1 MSEAIV
7 ESAVDGNSLMAAQD
21 AAPVASSTPSP
32 SPTGGSLLDAGG
44 PPDTVTPAPGAWV
57 NEKGEFGENWLDRL
71 PPELQD
77 SKQILGQ
84 FKDID
89 GALKTLVSQQRLLGK
104 KAEAVLIPKD
114 DASPEEV
121 AAFRAK
127 LGVPENVDAYSLKPK
142 DLPAGMEWNEEFA
155 RSINAAAHEAGVTPA
170 QMEKIM
176 GTYVGFELQNA
187 QNAELQAKAQ
197 YETSRKELAEAWGD
211 KFEVNKNVAT
221 RMAQTL
227 GLDPNS
233 KGLSDPKVVIAL
245 ERAAR
250 MISDDKIVSSDSA
263 ATAQVGKSKAMDI
276 MTNASNPMH
285 QQYRDGNPSVTSLVN
300 DLLKNG

>member
-7 ESAVDGNSLMAAQD
+7 EAVVDGNSLMAQQD
-21 AAPVASSTPSP
+21 AAPVASTPTP
-32 SPTGGSLLDAGG
+32 AGGSLLDAGK
-44 PPDTVTPAPGAWV
+44 PAETTSSSSGAWV

-71 PPELQD
+71 PAELQD

-84 FKDID
+84 FKDIP
-89 GALKTLVSQQRLLGK
+89 GALKTLVNQQRLLGK
-104 KAEAVLIPKD
+104 KADAVLIPKD

-127 LGVPENVDAYSLKPK
+127 LGVPETPEAYSLKPK

-155 RSINAAAHEAGVTPA
+155 KSINAAAHEAGVTPA

-176 GTYVGFELQNA
+176 GKYVGFEMQNA

-197 YETSRKELAEAWGD
+197 YESSRKELAEAWGD
-211 KFEVNKNVAT
+211 KFEINKNVAT

-250 MISDDKIVSSDSA
+250 LISDDKIVSADSA
-263 ATAQVGKSKAMDI
+263 ATVQVGKTRAMDI
-276 MTNASNPMH
+276 MTNPANPMH
-285 QQYRDGNPSVTSLVN
+285 SKYREGDLAIASLVS

>member
-21 AAPVASSTPSP
+21 APVASTPTP
-32 SPTGGSLLDAGG
+32 AGGSLLDAGK
-44 PPDTVTPAPGAWV
+44 PAETASPSPSSSWV

-71 PPELQD
+71 PADLQD

-84 FKDID
+84 FKDVE

-104 KAEAVLIPKD
+104 KADAVLIPKD

-127 LGVPENVDAYSLKPK
+127 LGVPDSVDKYATKIGGLPEGLSLDEASVKQF
-142 DLPAGMEWNEEFA
+142 NEL
-155 RSINAAAHEAGVTPA
+155 AHKTGLTPA
-170 QMEKIM
+170 QAQEAVKF
-176 GTYVGFELQNA
+176 YASLEAQNA
-187 QNAELQAKAQ
+187 QNAELQAKTQ

-211 KFEVNKNVAT
+211 KFEANKNVAT

-250 MISDDKIVSSDSA
+250 LISDDKIVSSDSS
-263 ATAQVGKSKAMDI
+263 ATIQVGKSKAMDI
-276 MTNASNPMH
+276 MTNTSNPMH
-285 QQYRDGNPSVTSLVN
+285 AKYREGDPSVTSLVS

>member
-1 MSEAIV
+1 MSETIASSV
-7 ESAVDGNSLMAAQD
+7 VDGNAALASQE
-21 AAPVASSTPSP
+21 ATQVASTPA
-32 SPTGGSLLDAGG
+32 PTGGSLLDGG
-44 PPDTVTPAPGAWV
+44 SPAVEAPTPSSAWV
-57 NEKGEFGENWLDRL
+57 NEKGQFGENWLDRL
-71 PPELQD
+71 PADLQD

-89 GALKTLVSQQRLLGK
+89 GALKTLVNQQRLLGK

-127 LGVPENVDAYSLKPK
+127 LGVPDSVDKYSTKIEG
-142 DLPAGMEWNEEFA
+142 LPEGMALDEASVKQFNEL
-155 RSINAAAHEAGVTPA
+155 AHKTGLTPA
-170 QMEKIM
+170 QAQEAVKFYA
-176 GTYVGFELQNA
+176 GLEAQNA
-187 QNAELQAKAQ
+187 QQAEVQAKAQ
-197 YETSRKELAEAWGD
+197 FEASRKELAEAWGD

-250 MISDDKIVSSDSA
+250 LISDDKIVSSDSS
-263 ATAQVGKSKAMDI
+263 ATVQVGKSRAMDI
-276 MTNASNPMH
+276 MTNPSNPMH
-285 QQYRDGNPSVTSLVN
+285 SKYREGDAATAALVS
-300 DLLKNG
+300 DLLRNG

>member
-1 MSEAIV
+1 MSEAIIDAV
-7 ESAVDGNSLMAAQD
+7 VDGNSLVATQE
-21 AAPVASSTPSP
+21 AAPVASSPSP
-32 SPTGGSLLDAGG
+32 AGGSLLDAGG
-44 PPDTVTPAPGAWV
+44 PSETVTPSGAWV

-71 PPELQD
+71 PADLQD

-84 FKDID
+84 FKDVN
-89 GALKTLVSQQRLLGK
+89 GALKTLVNQQRLLGK
-104 KAEAVLIPKD
+104 KADAVLIPKD

-127 LGVPENVDAYSLKPK
+127 LGVPETADKYSTKIEG
-142 DLPAGMEWNEEFA
+142 LPEGMALDEASVKQFNEL
-155 RSINAAAHEAGVTPA
+155 AHKTGLTPA
-170 QMEKIM
+170 QAQEAVKF
-176 GTYVGFELQNA
+176 YASLEAQNA

-197 YETSRKELAEAWGD
+197 YEASRKELAEAWGD
-211 KFEVNKNVAT
+211 KFETNKSVAT

-250 MISDDKIVSSDSA
+250 LISDDKIVSSDSS
-263 ATAQVGKSKAMDI
+263 ATVQVGKTRAMDI
-276 MTNASNPMH
+276 MTNPANPMH
-285 QQYRDGNPSVTSLVN
+285 NKYREGDAAITSLVT

>member
-7 ESAVDGNSLMAAQD
+7 DAAIDGNSLVAAQD
-21 AAPVASSTPSP
+21 APVASSSP
-32 SPTGGSLLDAGG
+32 SPAGGSLLDAGG
-44 PPDTVTPAPGAWV
+44 PPETITPSGAWV

-71 PPELQD
+71 PADLQD

-127 LGVPENVDAYSLKPK
+127 LGVPENADAYSLKPK
-142 DLPAGMEWNEEFA
+142 DLPVGMEWNDTQAKDYNAFA
-155 RSINAAAHEAGVTPA
+155 HSLGLTPA
-170 QMEKIM
+170 QAEAHLA
-176 GTYVGFELQNA
+176 YEA
-187 QNAELQAKAQ
+187 QREQTLAQGKQLEAKAE
-197 YETSRKELAEAWGD
+197 YDASMKELAEAWGD
-211 KFEVNKNVAT
+211 KFDNNKVAAI
-221 RMAQTL
+221 RVAKTL
-227 GLDPNS
+227 GLDPNT
-233 KGLSDPKVVIAL
+233 KGLKDPAVVIAL
-245 ERAAR
+245 ERVR
-250 MISDDKIVSSDSA
+250 HLISDDKIVSSDSS
-263 ATAQVGKSKAMDI
+263 ATVQVGKTRAMDI
-276 MTNASNPMH
+276 MTNPSNPMH
-285 QQYRDGNPSVTSLVN
+285 SKYREGDAAVASLVS

>member
-1 MSEAIV
+1 
-7 ESAVDGNSLMAAQD
+7 
-21 AAPVASSTPSP
+21 
-32 SPTGGSLLDAGG
+32 
-44 PPDTVTPAPGAWV
+44 V

-71 PPELQD
+71 PADLQD

-84 FKDID
+84 FKDIP
-89 GALKTLVSQQRLLGK
+89 GALKTLVNQQRLLGK

-127 LGVPENVDAYSLKPK
+127 LGVPENADAYSVKPK

-155 RSINAAAHEAGVTPA
+155 KSINAAAHEAGVTPA

-176 GTYVGFELQNA
+176 GKYVGFEMQNA

-197 YETSRKELAEAWGD
+197 YEASRKELAEAWGD
-211 KFEVNKNVAT
+211 KFEINKNVAT

-250 MISDDKIVSSDSA
+250 LISDDKIVSSDSA
-263 ATAQVGKSKAMDI
+263 ATVQVGKTRAMDI
-276 MTNASNPMH
+276 MTNPANPMH
-285 QQYRDGNPSVTSLVN
+285 SKYREGDLAIASLVS

>member
-1 MSEAIV
+1 MSEPIV
-7 ESAVDGNSLMAAQD
+7 DAVVDGNSLVAAQE
-21 AAPVASSTPSP
+21 AAPVASSPSP
-32 SPTGGSLLDAGG
+32 AGGSLLDAGKAEA
-44 PPDTVTPAPGAWV
+44 VAPSPSGAWV

-71 PPELQD
+71 PADLQD

-84 FKDID
+84 FKDVN
-89 GALKTLVSQQRLLGK
+89 GALKTLVNQQRLLGK
-104 KAEAVLIPKD
+104 KADAVLIPKD

-127 LGVPENVDAYSLKPK
+127 LGVPETPEAYALKPK
-142 DLPAGMEWNEEFA
+142 DLPEGMQWDEAYAKEL
-155 RSINAAAHEAGVTPA
+155 NAAAHEAGITPA
-170 QMEKIM
+170 QAEKLM
-176 GTYVGFELQNA
+176 SKYASLEAQNA
-187 QNAELQAKAQ
+187 QQAELQAKAQ
-197 YETSRKELAEAWGD
+197 YEASRKELAEAWGD
-211 KFEVNKNVAT
+211 KFETNKSVAT

-250 MISDDKIVSSDSA
+250 LISDDKIVSSDSS
-263 ATAQVGKSKAMDI
+263 ATVQIGKSKAMDI
-276 MTNASNPMH
+276 MTNPANPMH
-285 QQYRDGNPSVTSLVN
+285 SKYQAGDASVTSLVT